1 MKCNINDNNFVLLLS
16 SIISLLII
24 RKDIKIYEEAKLL
37 MKELTNE
44 DENEA
49 NCIYVG

>member
-1 MKCNINDNNFVLLLS
+1 MKSKINDNNFVLLLTS
-16 SIISLLII
+16 LISLLII
-24 RKDIKIYEEAKLL
+24 RKYIKIYEEAYFL
-37 MKELTNE
+37 MRELTNE